1 MFETF
6 FWKFTPL
13 LKRFTKWRK
22 RIFNIRL
29 EDPTNQE
36 DKYLALS
43 MEEFQNLLANLQTR
57 FEERKNESFPRLR
70 NPSTWT
76 PPGTRIEKDQES
88 RLIDETVKDY
98 ALEIHS
104 RRVNTYRLYET
115 VDEAPTS
122 FSDSEINPRSEAPLI
137 VSFGARRVSR
147 EVGRSSSNGWIPPSP
162 PYPESSRQR
171 SVNNRGKR

>member
-1 MFETF
+1 MLFR
-6 FWKFTPL
+6 WKNF
-13 LKRFTKWRK
+13 RICS
-22 RIFNIRL
+22 RIFKL
-29 EDPTNQE
+29 VS
-36 DKYLALS
+36 KK
-43 MEEFQNLLANLQTR
+43 
-57 FEERKNESFPRLR
+57 ERTSHSHDSETHPLGPRLAQEY
-70 NPSTWT
+70 
-76 PPGTRIEKDQES
+76 EKDQES